1 MKKHVILFVCCA
13 LLMMG
18 CGTSRSSIKVS
29 NNAEGTETTISVSG
43 VAGGS
48 TSVQVTPDVK
58 VDVKLG
64 NEPSL

>member
-1 MKKHVILFVCCA
+1 
-13 LLMMG
+13 MMG
-18 CGTSRSSIKVS
+18 CGTSRSSVKVT

-58 VDVKLG
+58 VDVKMPYELA
-64 NEPSL
+64 E